1 MLSREGYVD
10 LLLELKE
17 EFPEFKITKRTH
29 SKLLKF
35 FDVIL
40 KVISLGKL
48 SNFMNGFVT
57 TVGNVIYVPDAW
69 ETWSSSRKAI
79 VLRHERIHMRQVRE
93 MGKFKFFFLYL
104 LFPFPTIFAF
114 YRAKFE
120 KEAYEESL
128 KAYYE
133 YYGSKFFTNALRE
146 EIIKNFT
153 TANYFWMWP
162 WRSKVERW
170 YDHAVADIKSFK

>member
-10 LLLELKE
+10 LLLEVKE
-17 EFPEFKITKRTH
+17 EFPEFRITKRVQ
-29 SKLLKF
+29 SKLMKF
-35 FDVIL
+35 FDAIL
-40 KVISLGKL
+40 KIISLGKI

-57 TVGNVIYVPDAW
+57 TIGNTVYVPDAW

-79 VLRHERIHMRQVRE
+79 VLRHERVHMRQARE
-93 MGKFKFFFLYL
+93 MGKVKFFFLYL
-104 LFPFPTIFAF
+104 FFPLPAIFAF
-114 YRAKFE
+114 YRTKLE

-133 YYGSKFFTNALRE
+133 YYGLKFFTSTLRE

-153 TANYFWMWP
+153 TSSYFWMWP
-162 WRSKVERW
+162 WRSKIESW
-170 YDHAVADIKSFK
+170 YDSVVADIKSLK